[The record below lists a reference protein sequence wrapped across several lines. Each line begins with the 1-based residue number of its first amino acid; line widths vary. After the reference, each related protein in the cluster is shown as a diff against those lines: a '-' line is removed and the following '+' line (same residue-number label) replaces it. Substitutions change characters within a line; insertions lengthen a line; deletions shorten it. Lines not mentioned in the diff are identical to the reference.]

1 MNSTHDLS
9 ADINLPP
16 ARIQVVNKVYC
27 IIELMYIPIIIGG
40 NGLIVA
46 SVLVFQPLRTLTNCL
61 LLSLAA
67 SDVLVSLFTIPVN
80 AIFYIAHSSVYHQR
94 VTCMAWFTSAI
105 LGVGSSLYNL
115 LFIVIERFIAI
126 HFPFFHARFKTPR
139 NVGIAL
145 SVLWVYV
152 FVLSFLP
159 LMGWNQWNHQQKCT
173 FYASLPL
180 GYVIWAGYFS
190 IGMCTLVS
198 ALLYVRIFLTVHR
211 QRRRIRALSESL
223 AREAT
228 LMAEEMR
235 SVRLTALVFMLFVLC
250 WTPYICV
257 GPLMYSDL
265 APHIVETVK
274 NFTLIFGYGNS
285 MVNPIVCGVVR
296 KQFRTAYKLLVTTPV
311 TRWKTL
317 RLEPDSTWDSGFQR
331 DTCEASARPC

>member
-1 MNSTHDLS
+1 
-9 ADINLPP
+9 
-16 ARIQVVNKVYC
+16 
-27 IIELMYIPIIIGG
+27 MYIPIIIGG

-80 AIFYIAHSSVYHQR
+80 AIFYIAHASVYHQR

-126 HFPFFHARFKTPR
+126 HFPFFHAR
-139 NVGIAL
+139 
-145 SVLWVYV
+145 
-152 FVLSFLP
+152 
-159 LMGWNQWNHQQKCT
+159 
-173 FYASLPL
+173 
-180 GYVIWAGYFS
+180 YVIWAGYFS